1 METNN
6 EKKHE
11 GYFGYYIFVFISAI
25 IGFIFVFFS
34 TRLFIDEVKVVGA
47 TNLVP
52 HKLLISIA
60 TSLVAVIIFMFI
72 SLVCKK
78 FLKKLFLSE
87 IFLYIYIGFLTTVIN
102 VVSFKVLNDALN
114 QGGGE
119 NTLGWMVAEVLAFIV
134 AVIFAFFADKLVVFK
149 SYNFIPTKIFAELG
163 LFISARLITEGINIF
178 LMYVIINVLKQ
189 EVMTG
194 KIIASVVIIVLNYLF
209 SKFVIFKKIKKVEV
223 KSEVDDETKNEMK
236 EELND
241 IKLVELNEAIDSAII
256 NDEINEKNENK
267 VVDENPTI

>member
-241 IKLVELNEAIDSAII
+241 IKPVELNEAIYSAII
-256 NDEINEKNENK
+256 NDEIKENNENK
-267 VVDENPTI
+267 VVDENPTV